1 MDKSLKTIEFVKC
14 REVNSP
20 NMAHIGDAGSDIYI
34 PEYSP
39 LFLASLIRKNSDR
52 NIKYRMDQVDAQKVV
67 LFITIAPQERILIPS
82 GIRVNIK
89 DQNTYLHVENKSGIA
104 DKYGLIFGS
113 DIIDPS
119 YRGEIH
125 ISLINTSDK
134 PVTIF
139 TGMKICQLIQHV
151 YIDTD
156 WKEISA
162 AEFANLEKTDRNEDG
177 FGSTGIN

>member
-1 MDKSLKTIEFVKC
+1 MDSQKIIEFVKC
-14 REVNSP
+14 REVKSP
-20 NMAHIGDAGSDIYI
+20 NRAHSGDAGTDIYI

-39 LFLASLIRKNSDR
+39 LFLASMVAKNGNR
-52 NIKYRMDQVDAQKVV
+52 NIKYKVDQENENNVV
-67 LFITIAPQERILIPS
+67 LFITIAPQERILIPA

-89 DQNTYLHVENKSGIA
+89 DQNTYLHVENKSGVA
-104 DKYGLIFGS
+104 NNYGLIFGS

-139 TGMKICQLIQHV
+139 TGMKVCQLIQHYYV
-151 YIDTD
+151 DTD
-156 WKEISA
+156 WKEISSV
-162 AEFANLEKTDRNEDG
+162 EFSNLEKTDRNEGG
-177 FGSTGIN
+177 FGSTGID